1 MVAVSLKNISKK
13 VNLGVREF
21 VDEYI
26 LENGNR
32 IYVLGDGRLINLVA
46 AEGHPASVM
55 DMSFSVQALMAEH
68 TTQNDLEISVH
79 TVPKKIDELVA
90 KLKLDSMGIS
100 IDTLT
105 SKQTKYLA
113 SWQEGT

>member
-1 MVAVSLKNISKK
+1 MINGKLGAIIVGAGSSNRMHGIDKIFSRIIDRPVLAYSLDI
-13 VNLGVREF
+13 
-21 VDEYI
+21 
-26 LENGNR
+26 
-32 IYVLGDGRLINLVA
+32 
-46 AEGHPASVM
+46 
-55 DMSFSVQALMAEH
+55 MAKY
-68 TTQNDLEISVH
+68 
-79 TVPKKIDELVA
+79 KKIDELVA